1 MDRRRVVSE
10 VSGWAQTLVAKGIAE
25 PRTFGFPDG
34 KAVRFCKPGQGNT
47 ASRYARQHGL
57 APNMVQRAY
66 YNGALT
72 SAESEKPESEKP
84 WQT

>member
-72 SAESEKPESEKP
+72 ANPSDSVEP
-84 WQT
+84 QT